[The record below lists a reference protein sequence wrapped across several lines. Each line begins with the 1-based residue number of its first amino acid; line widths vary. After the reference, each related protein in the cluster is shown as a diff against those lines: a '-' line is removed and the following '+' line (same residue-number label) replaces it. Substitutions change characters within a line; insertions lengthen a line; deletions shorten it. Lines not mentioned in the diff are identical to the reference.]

1 MSPPGQP
8 QADILERD
16 RQILERIAQAGETGA
31 AAVAELYDAY
41 GHLVFSLIVKMI
53 GDSAVAE
60 ELVQDVFVRAWRFA
74 HTYQPGL
81 GSVRTWLLA
90 IAHHRA
96 VDELRRWRK
105 ERGWISLDEA
115 VSDGRAMVEDA
126 ATDPLVGRAVQSLSA
141 EQRQV
146 IELAYFHGLTGQEIA
161 ARLNLPLGTVKSRA
175 RLALEK
181 LRAALGIDKG
191 EPR

>member
-1 MSPPGQP
+1 MS

-16 RQILERIAQAGETGA
+16 RQIIERIGQAGETGV

-41 GHLVFSLIVKMI
+41 GRLVFSLIVKMV

-60 ELVQDVFVRAWRFA
+60 ELVQDVFVRAWRSA
-74 HTYQPGL
+74 LTYQPAL

-96 VDELRRWRK
+96 VDELRHRRK
-105 ERGWISLDEA
+105 ERGWISLDHA
-115 VSDGRAMVEDA
+115 NADGLATVEDA
-126 ATDPLVGRAVQSLSA
+126 ATDPLVSRAMHSLSA

-146 IELAYFHGLTGQEIA
+146 IELAYFHGLPGPEIA
-161 ARLNLPLGTVKSRA
+161 ARLNLPLGTVKSLA
-175 RLALEK
+175 RLALER
-181 LRAALGIDKG
+181 LRAALGIDKD